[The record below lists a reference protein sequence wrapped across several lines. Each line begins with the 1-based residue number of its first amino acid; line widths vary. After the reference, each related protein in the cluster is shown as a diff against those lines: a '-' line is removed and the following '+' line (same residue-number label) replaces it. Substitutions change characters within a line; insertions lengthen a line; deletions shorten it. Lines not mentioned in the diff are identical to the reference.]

1 MSITKIPLTLLNA
14 IILQR
19 RPSFDRGSSPLGRG
33 GGGYNRSNFGAD
45 LGGMAPSGDQ
55 SIRRDGAGD
64 EDDLDAM
71 ISNLKVYFVKVLNET
86 SNVQS

>member
-1 MSITKIPLTLLNA
+1 MSTIILNA

-33 GGGYNRSNFGAD
+33 GGGYNRSNFGA
-45 LGGMAPSGDQ
+45 MAPGGDQ
-55 SIRRDGAGD
+55 PTQRGGAGD

-71 ISNLKVYFVKVLNET
+71 ISNLKV
-86 SNVQS
+86 

>member
-1 MSITKIPLTLLNA
+1 MSTIILNA

-45 LGGMAPSGDQ
+45 LGGMAPGGDQ
-55 SIRRDGAGD
+55 STRGGGD

-71 ISNLKVYFVKVLNET
+71 ISNLKVY
-86 SNVQS
+86 